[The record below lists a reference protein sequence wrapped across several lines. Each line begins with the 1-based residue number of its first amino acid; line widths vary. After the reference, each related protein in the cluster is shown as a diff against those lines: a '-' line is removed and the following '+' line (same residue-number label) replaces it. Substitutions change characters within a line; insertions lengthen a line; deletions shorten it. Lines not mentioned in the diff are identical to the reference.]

1 MITMLFSI
9 RYEPITDFELTSQT
23 ESERLAEDAK
33 IKLLEQQ
40 KTRPRRKGT
49 IKSTNRQKLNDFRL
63 TGSSLP
69 SDVAASYGQGDMF
82 VNTRGQKLGENNVPK
97 YQQRYGIK

>member
-1 MITMLFSI
+1 MSK
-9 RYEPITDFELTSQT
+9 
-23 ESERLAEDAK
+23 DAK

-40 KTRPRRKGT
+40 KRDQEEKARLKAQTDKE
-49 IKSTNRQKLNDFRL
+49 LNDFRL

-82 VNTRGQKLGENNVPK
+82 VNTRE
-97 YQQRYGIK
+97 YAT